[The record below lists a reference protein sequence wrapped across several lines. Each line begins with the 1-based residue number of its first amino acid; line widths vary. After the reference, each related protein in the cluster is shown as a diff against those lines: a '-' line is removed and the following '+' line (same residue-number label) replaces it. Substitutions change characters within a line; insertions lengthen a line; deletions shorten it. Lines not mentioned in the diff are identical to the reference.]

1 MVELLTPDY
10 NKPKQ
15 IHTFDTNN
23 QICSLASTEKFLI
36 IGSVDE
42 ICGYEWKTTTS
53 VKLGKPSWTLRI
65 PTQSSIE
72 QSDVNCLWL
81 SDDEEKL
88 YAGCGDGKVYVFN
101 LEDGRLISTYEGHRD
116 LIHSVHGK

>member
-1 MVELLTPDY
+1 MVELLTADY

-42 ICGYEWKTTTS
+42 IAGYDWKIVTN
-53 VKLGKPSWTLRI
+53 VKLGKPTWTLSI
-65 PTQSSIE
+65 PTLTSIE
-72 QSDVNCLWL
+72 QCDVNCLWL

-88 YAGCGDGKVYVFN
+88 YAGCGDAKVYVFN
-101 LEDGRLISTYEGHRD
+101 LEDGRLISTYGGHRD